1 MTRQLASIQRV
12 KEIVPIQG
20 ADSIELARVLGW
32 QVVVK
37 KGEFEVGDLG
47 VFFEIDSVLPRRAWS
62 EFLFKKPEE
71 ETFRLRTIRLRGAL
85 SQGLFIPIDAFMDW
99 QQGTNPMGRY
109 DEGDEVTEQL
119 GVVLYEPPQKE
130 YNPMSSTRP
139 ENLLNWFYNIPK
151 TDETRLQAVPALLD
165 ELVIGEQLVITQKA
179 DGQSVTAFWDNVE
192 GRFRTGSRNFEIAGD
207 WKFTETFKHF
217 PELFE
222 ALNLMTGRQL
232 VFQGEF
238 VGAGI
243 QKDRMGYGEDY
254 RYIIFNVFEPE
265 TGRYWD
271 ALDVM
276 GLSLHFVQR
285 YTNAAFNPFQV
296 ITVSEEDKKLE
307 TWIERANLGWYGSG
321 HRQEGIVV
329 RPLRERFSPTLR
341 DRFSFKVISPEF
353 LLKIGE

>member
-1 MTRQLASIQRV
+1 MSRQLASIQRV

-20 ADSIELARVLGW
+20 AGSIELARVLGW

-37 KGEFEVGDLG
+37 KGEFSVGDLG

-62 EFLFKKPEE
+62 EFLFKKEKE
-71 ETFRLRTIRLRGAL
+71 TETTFRLRTIRLRGAL
-85 SQGLFIPIDAFMDW
+85 SQGLLLPLSSFDNFDIEG
-99 QQGTNPMGRY
+99 Q
-109 DEGDEVTEQL
+109 EGDEVTEQL

-130 YNPMSSTRP
+130 YNPMRAARP

-151 TDETRLQAVPALLD
+151 TDETRLQSVPAVLD

-179 DGQSVTAFWDNVE
+179 DGQSVTAFWDEGE

-207 WKFTETFKHF
+207 WKFTETFNNF
-217 PELFE
+217 PELFQ
-222 ALNLMTGRQL
+222 ALNLMVGRQL

-243 QKDRMGYGEDY
+243 QKDRMGYGKGY
-254 RYIIFNVFEPE
+254 RYIFFNVFEPE

-276 GLSLHFVQR
+276 GLSLHFVQCS
-285 YTNAAFNPFQV
+285 TDAAFNPFQV

-341 DRFSFKVISPEF
+341 GRLSFKVISPEF